1 MSNLD
6 GVPLDGDGGDVGQ
19 VGARWVAID
28 GWPSWL
34 AWRRQDHGGGGRS
47 RSRRGGRGRRLLF
60 RERRKVREKN
70 PNQTELHTSP
80 VSFTL
85 TTSKMTKVCY
95 KIILLLNKHKTF
107 NPNTDTIILSLQWAN
122 NTGHLQCF

>member
-1 MSNLD
+1 MTSIVLQYIVFCVRRGQLELRVSNLD

-70 PNQTELHTSP
+70 PN
-80 VSFTL
+80 
-85 TTSKMTKVCY
+85 
-95 KIILLLNKHKTF
+95 
-107 NPNTDTIILSLQWAN
+107 
-122 NTGHLQCF
+122 